1 MKAVILNSGVGSR
14 MGDLT
19 VDRSKCLVPLN
30 DGETILSRQLSML
43 IKAGITDILI
53 TIGPYGNQIPDYVGQ
68 LFPDLSVEYV
78 RNEEYDSTNYIY
90 SMFLADELLRE
101 EILLMHGDIVLEEKV
116 LTDII
121 TSNKKDVVII
131 DSTAELPEKD
141 FKGKAVD
148 SLIKEIGINLT
159 KADNV
164 FFLLPV
170 YKLSDSFMNK
180 WMDEIAVFVSRD
192 EKSVYAENAFNS
204 ISSEMELSTMDI
216 RGGFCMEIDT
226 EEDLEVANGKINE

>member
-19 VDRSKCLVPLN
+19 LNKSKCLVPLN
-30 DGETILSRQLSML
+30 ESETILSRQLSML
-43 IKAGITDILI
+43 IKAGVTDILI

-68 LFPDLSVEYV
+68 LFPDLPVQYV
-78 RNEEYDSTNYIY
+78 KNEKFSSTNYIF
-90 SMFLADELLRE
+90 SMYLADKLLRE

-121 TSNKKDVVII
+121 ASNIKDAVII
-131 DSTAELPEKD
+131 DSTVALPEKD
-141 FKGKAVD
+141 FKGTVVN
-148 SLIKEIGINLT
+148 SFVTEIGIDIK

-170 YKLSDSFMNK
+170 YKLSANFMNK
-180 WMDEIAVFVSRD
+180 WMDEIAVFVGRD
-192 EKSVYAENAFNS
+192 ETGVYAENAFNS
-204 ISSEMELSTMDI
+204 ISSKIELSPMDI
-216 RGGFCMEIDT
+216 NGRFCMEVDT
-226 EEDLEVANGKINE
+226 EEDLEIAKGKING